1 MKLTREVTEALPSII
16 ALLPGEGEW
25 CVYALNCRDGG
36 LYIGTT
42 HHLPWRLYKLVTGA
56 EGSSAAVRMA
66 GGPAKLVRSMRVATE
81 QAAER
86 VAAEWERVAKAN
98 GRTLVKETAA
108 EVRREAE
115 GREVLMR
122 DEPIHVRGDF

>member
-25 CVYALNCRDGG
+25 CVCALNCRDGV
-36 LYIGTT
+36 YIGTT

-66 GGPAKLVRSMRVATE
+66 GGPAKARQVDACRHGAGSRACGGGVRARRQGEPPHVGEGDRRRSTPRG
-81 QAAER
+81 
-86 VAAEWERVAKAN
+86 
-98 GRTLVKETAA
+98 GRPRSAHA
-108 EVRREAE
+108 
-115 GREVLMR
+115 
-122 DEPIHVRGDF
+122 